1 MYQRLGLGVLAGLTV
16 AALWISTPQA
26 ASQLVDKKQALV
38 IGYPNPGI
46 VISDAVPVYKGLI
59 YVKVYAVGPGGVV
72 AANASPVV
80 SAELSPSQR
89 TVNQLPP
96 GEYEVHFAIRKG
108 SELTTLI
115 HRNVVLRTDYPA
127 NLVVEMNA
135 DAKTTIIGGD
145 WTAQR
150 MTESIKAL
158 QAEAAALKKELAE
171 LKRK

>member
-1 MYQRLGLGVLAGLTV
+1 MFNRLSLAVLTVLAL
-16 AALWISTPQA
+16 ALLWMSTPQA
-26 ASQLVDKKQALV
+26 ASQLVEKKQTLV

-46 VISDAVPVYKGLI
+46 VISDSVPVYKGLI
-59 YVKVYAVGPGGVV
+59 YVKVYPARAGIAETGGV
-72 AANASPVV
+72 PIV

-89 TVNQLPP
+89 TVSQLPL
-96 GEYEVHFAIRKG
+96 GEYEIHYAIRKG

-115 HRNVVLRTDYPA
+115 HRNVILRPEYAA

-150 MTESIKAL
+150 MTETIKGL
-158 QAEAAALKKELAE
+158 QAEVAALRKELADV
-171 LKRK
+171 KRK